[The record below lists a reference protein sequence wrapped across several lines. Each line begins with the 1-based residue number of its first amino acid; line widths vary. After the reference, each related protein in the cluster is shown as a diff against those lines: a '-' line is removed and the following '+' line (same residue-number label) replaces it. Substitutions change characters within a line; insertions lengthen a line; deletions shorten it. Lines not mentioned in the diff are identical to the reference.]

1 MEYELKFTIKPKD
14 VFDSSM
20 NLQTYSLM
28 GILNV
33 VFTVIAIVL
42 TIYLMI
48 TNIFFNLQ
56 YYQRFVLVLCC
67 VMFPIIQPL
76 IIYMKSIIRFKKV
89 PIAEITYEI
98 KEDGIYASVLNENS
112 FIDYKKIYNVKKFN
126 NMLVIMYDTIHG
138 QIIPD
143 RAFKENNKLEIYN
156 YILEKIKK

>member
-1 MEYELKFTIKPKD
+1 MYILKFTIKPKD

-28 GILNV
+28 GIFNV

-48 TNIFFNLQ
+48 TNIFFDLQ

-76 IIYMKSIIRFKKV
+76 IIYMKSIIRFKKI

-98 KEDGIYASVLNENS
+98 KEDGIYASVLNEN
-112 FIDYKKIYNVKKFN
+112 
-126 NMLVIMYDTIHG
+126 
-138 QIIPD
+138 
-143 RAFKENNKLEIYN
+143 
-156 YILEKIKK
+156 